1 MLNAH
6 QLNVFI
12 VAAETLNFTQT
23 AKRLHLTQSSVS
35 QHIKA
40 LEAQLETDLFVR
52 RGRAIELTDAASILL
67 PLAKEIVKDTIRA
80 EEKME
85 MLKQEVYGLLIIGC
99 NTAPGKYVLPLLLAE
114 FHKLYPMVKIACQ
127 VMPKEQV
134 LEKMNEGEVHF
145 AMMHLEQKERQEA
158 NFHLYIREP
167 ISLIAPP
174 DHPWRFKDVIEPEEL
189 LLEKFIMREETSGTY
204 ASVRDALEMVGVDVA
219 KLDTFL
225 MMGTSEAIA
234 LAVKKGLGV
243 GFISKMIMTKIC
255 PDQVAPIKIR
265 GTEIF
270 QDIYIGR
277 QTNRPITG
285 AQAAFW
291 EFIQMPRISDYLARE
306 TGAEVKSLPILSM
319 S

>member
-6 QLNVFI
+6 QLNVFT
-12 VAAETLNFTQT
+12 VAAETLNFTKT

-35 QHIKA
+35 QHVKA
-40 LEAQLETDLFVR
+40 LEAQLETDLFIR
-52 RGRAIELTDAASILL
+52 HGRSLELTDAGAILL
-67 PLAKEIVKDTIRA
+67 PLAKDIVQGSIRA

-85 MLKQEVYGLLIIGC
+85 LLKQEVYGHLVIGC

-134 LEKMNEGEVHF
+134 LNKMEEGEVHL
-145 AMMHLEQKERQEA
+145 AMMHLEQKERQDA

-174 DHPWRFKDVIEPEEL
+174 DHPWRETGVIEPEEL
-189 LLEKFIMREETSGTY
+189 LNEDFIMREETSGTY
-204 ASVRDALEMVGVDVA
+204 SSVRDALEQGGVDVA

-225 MMGTSEAIA
+225 TMGTSEAIA

-243 GFISKMIMTKIC
+243 GFISTMIMTKIC
-255 PDQVAPIKIR
+255 PAQVAPIKIQ

-277 QTNRPITG
+277 QTSRPITA

-291 EFIQMPRISDYLARE
+291 DFIQMPRISEYLAEE
-306 TGAEVKSLPILSM
+306 TGAEVKTLPLLSL
-319 S
+319 